1 MQETYPEHTNGSE
14 SQYAFDAKPHLDK
27 TAFYSE
33 LFFFSKVYSKILGI
47 KIRQVMC
54 TFSVVPDFEWCKDRI
69 GSDAPNVLKGIMDLL
84 LFWKYSFY

>member
-33 LFFFSKVYSKILGI
+33 LFFFPKCIRKFWELRYARSCARSVWSLILNDAKIG
-47 KIRQVMC
+47 
-54 TFSVVPDFEWCKDRI
+54 
-69 GSDAPNVLKGIMDLL
+69 
-84 LFWKYSFY
+84 